1 MRIVS
6 NLFKDDIKISIF
18 DYDLKYVIKFEFNRL
33 EQTYKVDK
41 LEFESVSELESKLKS
56 INIQSIKN
64 RFTEMSDDL
73 KKMYN

>member
-41 LEFESVSELESKLKS
+41 FEYRNLSELEKKINNHFLENIKKRFSKMS
-56 INIQSIKN
+56 I
-64 RFTEMSDDL
+64 DL
-73 KKMYN
+73 KLLN

>member
-41 LEFESVSELESKLKS
+41 FEYRNLSELEKKINNNFLKNIKKRFHKMSIDLKS
-56 INIQSIKN
+56 LN
-64 RFTEMSDDL
+64 
-73 KKMYN
+73 

>member
-41 LEFESVSELESKLKS
+41 FEYRNLSELEKKINNHFLKNIKKRFHKMS
-56 INIQSIKN
+56 I
-64 RFTEMSDDL
+64 DL
-73 KKMYN
+73 KLLN

>member
-41 LEFESVSELESKLKS
+41 FEYRNLSELEK
-56 INIQSIKN
+56 KN
-64 RFTEMSDDL
+64 
-73 KKMYN
+73 

>member
-41 LEFESVSELESKLKS
+41 FEYRNLSELEKKINSHFLENIKKRFHKMS
-56 INIQSIKN
+56 I
-64 RFTEMSDDL
+64 DL
-73 KKMYN
+73 KLLN

>member
-41 LEFESVSELESKLKS
+41 FEYRNLLELEKKINNHFLENIKKRFHKMS
-56 INIQSIKN
+56 I
-64 RFTEMSDDL
+64 DL
-73 KKMYN
+73 KLLN

>member
-41 LEFESVSELESKLKS
+41 FEYRNLSELEKKINNHFFENIKKRFSKMS
-56 INIQSIKN
+56 I
-64 RFTEMSDDL
+64 DL
-73 KKMYN
+73 KLLN

>member
-18 DYDLKYVIKFEFNRL
+18 DYDLKYVIKFEYNRL

-41 LEFESVSELESKLKS
+41 FEYRNLSELEKKINNHFLENIKKRFSKMS
-56 INIQSIKN
+56 I
-64 RFTEMSDDL
+64 DL
-73 KKMYN
+73 KLLN

>member
-41 LEFESVSELESKLKS
+41 FEYRNLSELEKKINNNFLKKIKKRFNKMIIDLKS
-56 INIQSIKN
+56 LN
-64 RFTEMSDDL
+64 
-73 KKMYN
+73 